1 MSIDGTKIG
10 IHTITGG
17 ENFGTSLFIYKTRF
31 FSPLKQ
37 LKKSNSVI
45 YKSRAL
51 NKREYPKVLKYKY
64 LDT

>member
-1 MSIDGTKIG
+1 MSIDSTKIG

-17 ENFGTSLFIYKTRF
+17 ENFGTSLFIYKTRI

-37 LKKSNSVI
+37 LKISNLVI
-45 YKSRAL
+45 CKSRAL
-51 NKREYPKVLKYKY
+51 NKGEYLKVLKY